1 MSLTIPSFNSIRILM
16 YILLVYY
23 FTFAGALGLVLA
35 CFGGVV
41 WVGFAGSA
49 GLRGDF
55 DDDLSSISC
64 VDRPAAE
71 IKSNCYFQRIYI
83 NPR

>member
-1 MSLTIPSFNSIRILM
+1 MLI
-16 YILLVYY
+16 YILVVYY
-23 FTFAGALGLVLA
+23 CTFAGALGLVLA

-41 WVGFAGSA
+41 WIGFAGSV

-55 DDDLSSISC
+55 DDDLTSISC

-71 IKSNCYFQRIYI
+71 IKPDCYFQRKLLA
-83 NPR
+83 PR

>member
-1 MSLTIPSFNSIRILM
+1 MLM
-16 YILLVYY
+16 YIFIVYHI
-23 FTFAGALGLVLA
+23 TFAGALGLVLA

-41 WVGFAGSA
+41 CVGFAGSA

-71 IKSNCYFQRIYI
+71 IKSGCYFQRIYLT
-83 NPR
+83 PRRNMTI

>member
-1 MSLTIPSFNSIRILM
+1 MCLTTASFLLNSIRISI
-16 YILLVYY
+16 YILLVYH
-23 FTFAGALGLVLA
+23 FTFAGALGLVLV

-55 DDDLSSISC
+55 DDDLSSTSC

-71 IKSNCYFQRIYI
+71 IKS
-83 NPR
+83 

>member
-1 MSLTIPSFNSIRILM
+1 M
-16 YILLVYY
+16 YILLVYH

-71 IKSNCYFQRIYI
+71 IKSSNCYFQRIYS
-83 NPR
+83 NP